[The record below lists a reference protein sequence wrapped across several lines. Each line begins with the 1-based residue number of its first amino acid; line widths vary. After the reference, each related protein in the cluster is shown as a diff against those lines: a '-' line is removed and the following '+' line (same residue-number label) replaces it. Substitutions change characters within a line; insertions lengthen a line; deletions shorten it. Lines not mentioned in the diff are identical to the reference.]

1 MIISVRDL
9 YQDDEE
15 DDSYVDGDGGV
26 VGNLMVILTHVYAWL
41 ACTVNYKYRINDKV
55 WEGIEKEK
63 FIKTVQFVV
72 NGNTGH

>member
-1 MIISVRDL
+1 
-9 YQDDEE
+9 
-15 DDSYVDGDGGV
+15 
-26 VGNLMVILTHVYAWL
+26 MVILTHVHAWL